1 MSAGTGNDLL
11 TVTGSATLAG
21 TLNLKLVNGFT
32 PSLGQTFL
40 IASYGSRVGTFNF
53 VAPPHMPQEVAFQLD
68 YTTIPTQ
75 LNVQT
80 VAPVAQNW
88 LPATST
94 TTWATPGNWDN
105 QTTPGTTSSVSLVNS
120 TATAKTLTV
129 STSTTVHRITLQGTA
144 GAALNLNVP
153 QGIQLGVA
161 NQVVVGPNAT
171 LSGGGQV
178 LGDVVVGAGTVAPG
192 APTGALGVSGD
203 LTASATGS
211 VKVSLAGSP
220 ASGAFSQLN
229 IKGTATLSG
238 TLDVSLTG
246 GYSPAGLDSF
256 QVMGFG
262 ARVGH
267 FNKYLNLDVPGALT
281 LAPIYSATALQLVA
295 TLPGDATLDGKVD
308 FLDLAKLAQSYNVTD
323 GNRQW
328 VEGDF
333 NSDGAVDFLDLAML
347 AQQYNTALPAG
358 AIPGASAG
366 FDADLARAFANVP
379 EPSCLGLLALG
390 MLGLRRRHRRAI

>member
-1 MSAGTGNDLL
+1 
-11 TVTGSATLAG
+11 
-21 TLNLKLVNGFT
+21 
-32 PSLGQTFL
+32 
-40 IASYGSRVGTFNF
+40 
-53 VAPPHMPQEVAFQLD
+53 
-68 YTTIPTQ
+68 
-75 LNVQT
+75 
-80 VAPVAQNW
+80 
-88 LPATST
+88 
-94 TTWATPGNWDN
+94 
-105 QTTPGTTSSVSLVNS
+105 
-120 TATAKTLTV
+120 
-129 STSTTVHRITLQGTA
+129 
-144 GAALNLNVP
+144 
-153 QGIQLGVA
+153 
-161 NQVVVGPNAT
+161 
-171 LSGGGQV
+171 
-178 LGDVVVGAGTVAPG
+178 
-192 APTGALGVSGD
+192 
-203 LTASATGS
+203 
-211 VKVSLAGSP
+211 
-220 ASGAFSQLN
+220 
-229 IKGTATLSG
+229 
-238 TLDVSLTG
+238 
-246 GYSPAGLDSF
+246 LDSF